1 MRRRAVVGSL
11 MAALLTACAATQP
24 RAATT
29 PTVVA
34 VANEPTATAPRA
46 SASSSAAAST
56 AATGTAP
63 ATDTPSTSATA
74 PAAAGATTTL
84 ADENGPVTAAMAQ
97 VGIGGE
103 RYAAL
108 GDPNAPLTIVEY
120 SDFG

>member
-1 MRRRAVVGSL
+1 MRRRAWVGWF

-29 PTVVA
+29 PTAVVA
-34 VANEPTATAPRA
+34 VANEPTATAP
-46 SASSSAAAST
+46 SAPVLPVPSVVGSAAASAPVQVTT
-56 AATGTAP
+56 ASTATP
-63 ATDTPSTSATA
+63 VA
-74 PAAAGATTTL
+74 PAATVVASAARPVTTSMQQLNIAGA
-84 ADENGPVTAAMAQ
+84 
-97 VGIGGE
+97 